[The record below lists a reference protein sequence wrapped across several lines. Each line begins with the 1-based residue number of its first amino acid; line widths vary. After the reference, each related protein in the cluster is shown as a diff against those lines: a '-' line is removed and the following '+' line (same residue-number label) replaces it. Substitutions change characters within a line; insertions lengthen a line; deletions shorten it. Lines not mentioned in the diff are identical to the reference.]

1 MCDTLF
7 SQSPYNM
14 FRIPGGP
21 FFFRLTKK
29 SRIFAGISLLL
40 LFFPLQAIWPNN
52 EMTIIDIST
61 ANPWGL
67 YWPREAARHL
77 IETPARN
84 PLQVFVGEKLEVRY
98 V

>member
-1 MCDTLF
+1 LLQAHQEKQNLRRDLF
-7 SQSPYNM
+7 AP
-14 FRIPGGP
+14 P
-21 FFFRLTKK
+21 
-29 SRIFAGISLLL
+29 
-40 LFFPLQAIWPNN
+40 FFPLQAIWPNN
-52 EMTIIDIST
+52 EITIIDIST

-84 PLQVFVGEKLEVRY
+84 PLQVFIGEKLEVRY